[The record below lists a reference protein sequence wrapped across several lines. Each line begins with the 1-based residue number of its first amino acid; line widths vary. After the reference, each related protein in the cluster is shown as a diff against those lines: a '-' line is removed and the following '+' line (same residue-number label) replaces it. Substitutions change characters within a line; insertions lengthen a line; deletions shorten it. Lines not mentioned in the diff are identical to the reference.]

1 MKAYLIDTPNKQ
13 ITEVDYDGNYKS
25 IYGLIKASLY
35 EVVYLNAEEDC
46 MFLDEEGL
54 INGNPHGWFKYEG
67 ANQPFRGYALVLG
80 TDSEGNSVEPKMS
93 IDELRARV
101 SFPDDAELM
110 EPEEYVN
117 IEVTGFDNPNDFL
130 EALMGELQKNRIP

>member
-13 ITEVDYDGNYKS
+13 IVEVDYDGNYKS
-25 IYGLIKASLY
+25 IYGLIHASLY

-54 INGNPHGWFKYEG
+54 INGNPHGWIKYEG

-93 IDELRARV
+93 IEELRAKV
-101 SFPDDAELM
+101 SFPEDDELQD
-110 EPEEYVN
+110 PEEYAHA
-117 IEVTGFDNPNDFL
+117 EVTGFDSP
-130 EALMGELQKNRIP
+130 EALLRAMFGGRIP